1 MADISGPQ
9 LFRYMEDPADE
20 LASLLGDPP
29 PLRPTVPIR
38 LSHLGTTTP
47 TLLALVDSGSE
58 RTLAAPGLAR
68 VLNVDISGAIQGRMG
83 IGGGPRTAAFATVHV
98 ELLERPFDAAAQ
110 VVAEWDARVGF
121 LTSWEPAWSVVMGQR
136 GFFDQF
142 TVTMHR
148 SAHCM
153 IVETWNAF
161 DERFGIQIEE
171 SRVDQPRF
179 RP

>member
-1 MADISGPQ
+1 MAELSRPH

-29 PLRPTVPIR
+29 PLRPTVPVR
-38 LSHLGTTTP
+38 LSHLDRSTP

-68 VLNVDISGAIQGRMG
+68 VLNVDLSEAVQGVIG
-83 IGGGPRTAAFATVHV
+83 IGGGPRKAAFTSVHV
-98 ELLERPFDAAAQ
+98 ELLERPFDSAAQ
-110 VVAEWDARVGF
+110 VVAEWDVRVGF

-148 SAHCM
+148 SAHCLV
-153 IVETWNAF
+153 IETWDAF
-161 DERFGIQIEE
+161 DGRFGVQIDE
-171 SRVDQPRF
+171 SRDDQPRF
-179 RP
+179 QP